1 MHGEGSYSA
10 RYAHLSIEVH
20 GLDRNFSASHH
31 APRQQITVPPKSELV
46 NEGGIRSGAHPSYG
60 LPGADIN
67 SPFWGEASQE
77 VPSWAGDPVEFSFD
91 NVSSVHR
98 EDTIFPSNDY
108 PSTTYSGSG
117 IPEGITAHH
126 RDRSDLPLSFYSELS
141 GALGTNPPS
150 RPGPSG
156 SGSLQQFGSVRPT
169 SIFVSRMVHMG
180 GKALKANTLAM

>member
-1 MHGEGSYSA
+1 MHGEGSYST

-20 GLDRNFSASHH
+20 GLNRNFSASHH
-31 APRQQITVPPKSELV
+31 APRQQITVPPNSELV
-46 NEGGIRSGAHPSYG
+46 SEGGIRSGAHPSYG
-60 LPGADIN
+60 LPGAEIN

-77 VPSWAGDPVEFSFD
+77 VPSWAGDPVGFSFD

-98 EDTIFPSNDY
+98 EDTVFPSNDY

-126 RDRSDLPLSFYSELS
+126 RDRSDPTLPLSFYSELS
-141 GALGTNPPS
+141 GALGINPPS
-150 RPGPSG
+150 RPGP
-156 SGSLQQFGSVRPT
+156 VRPT

-180 GKALKANTLAM
+180 GKSLKVNTLAM